1 MMSHRLGERAVLV
14 DLDTIAEVHALTASV
29 RRRPPEG
36 LVDLVPASRT
46 LLLTLHTPGQ
56 VGPALEHLRRLSSAG
71 VPEPAATAPVELPT
85 VYDGPDLT
93 DVGRL
98 TGLGADE
105 VVRRHAA
112 AEYVVSFIGFAPGF
126 AYLGPLD
133 SALQVPRLATPRTR
147 VPAGS
152 VAVAED
158 STAVYPTAS
167 PGGWRLLGRT
177 AVVLFDASAD
187 PPALLTAGVRVRF
200 VPVATL

>member
-1 MMSHRLGERAVLV
+1 MIAHRLGERAVLV
-14 DLDTIAEVHALTASV
+14 DLSTLAEVHALTASV

-46 LLLTLHTPGQ
+46 LLLTLEAPAQ
-56 VGPALEHLRRLSSAG
+56 VDPALEHLRRLSSAG
-71 VPEPAATAPVELPT
+71 VPEPEPAALVQIPT
-85 VYDGPDLT
+85 VYDGPDLA

-98 TGLGADE
+98 TGLGAAE

-112 AEYVVSFIGFAPGF
+112 AEYVVRFVGFAPGF

-133 SALQVPRLATPRTR
+133 PALEVPRLATPRTR

-158 STAVYPTAS
+158 STAVYPTDS

-177 AVVLFDASAD
+177 AVVLFDPAAD
-187 PPALLTAGVRVRF
+187 PPALLTAGMRVRF
-200 VPVATL
+200 VPVTTL